1 MGKVHL
7 LTIVACPGVPEPAS
21 LESEPDVV
29 ESEVVDP
36 EVVDPEVV
44 LPELLGGVVGGPDG
58 WFLEYGAENVVRAKK
73 PMVIKAV
80 VADLK
85 ERMMGNGL

>member
-7 LTIVACPGVPEPAS
+7 LTIVACPGVPEPPS

-44 LPELLGGVVGGPDG
+44 LPELLGGEVGGPDG
-58 WFLEYGAENVVRAKK
+58 WFHGAENVVRAKK